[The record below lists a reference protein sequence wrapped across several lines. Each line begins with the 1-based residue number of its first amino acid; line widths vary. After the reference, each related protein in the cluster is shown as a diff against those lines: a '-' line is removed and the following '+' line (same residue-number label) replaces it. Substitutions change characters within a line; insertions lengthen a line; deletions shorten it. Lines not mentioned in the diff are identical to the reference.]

1 VLQQSADAISSD
13 VDTAQAAAEDE
24 LRGSSRR
31 PRLRCRHWADD
42 LETASAEGEL
52 TADWLSQLGA
62 DVSSSVTAF
71 ETVQDAAS
79 DCDLSALRHLDGDA
93 SPGS

>member
-24 LRGSSRR
+24 LGEELATSQATVQA
-31 PRLRCRHWADD
+31 LADD

-52 TADWLSQLGA
+52 TADSLSQLGA

-71 ETVQDAAS
+71 ETLQDAAP
-79 DCDLSALRHLDGDA
+79 DCDL
-93 SPGS
+93 